1 MPVCLP
7 RGQNLH
13 WGCRDTNQHSKCLG
27 SANCTKSWAHEE
39 KPGLAPVQTPETL
52 AIPFVPVTSYNDP
65 LKSFCFLTHYTK
77 LTKPNPL
84 KRSIHCHVSTSSF
97 SYFQVHTYM
106 YMCVHWTFAG
116 CTHARARARGGC
128 LLSSC
133 SIIPGAILLSLPH
146 MKLGSQAHVL
156 PE

>member
-84 KRSIHCHVSTSSF
+84 KRSIHCHVSTSSS
-97 SYFQVHTYM
+97 SYFQYIHTCICACTGHARVVHTHGQGPEGDV
-106 YMCVHWTFAG
+106 CCRPALSF
-116 CTHARARARGGC
+116 
-128 LLSSC
+128 LEQSSC
-133 SIIPGAILLSLPH
+133 LYPT
-146 MKLGSQAHVL
+146 
-156 PE
+156 